1 MALSSIPDILDDIR
15 AGRMVILMDDEDRE
29 NEGDLIVA
37 AQAVTPEIITFFSS
51 EACGLI
57 CMPITGE
64 RARQLQL
71 PLMVRDNRSQH
82 ETNFTVSI
90 DAAERKGP
98 GISSVQR
105 AHTVLQAVA
114 ADARPADLVQ
124 PGHIFPLVARPGGV
138 LRRAGHTEA
147 GVDLARMAGF
157 EPAALIV
164 EIMNE
169 DGTMARRPQL
179 EDFAAQ
185 HRLRMGT
192 IADLIEYRCVHE
204 QSVELRNSKPVSTE
218 FGDFELHTFI
228 DLIDDTVH
236 YALTLGDI
244 REDQETLVR
253 VQTINTLRDVLCTRI
268 EGASAG
274 WSYRRAMEYIAA
286 RGKGAVVLIGQDVS
300 TAQSLAEVIQ
310 FPEPPSVTGPTSS
323 EGIQNYRVI
332 GTGSQILRRLGIGKM
347 RLMSA
352 PVHFNALSGFNL
364 EVTDFV
370 QPGTDQ
376 TRSAPLNAPR
386 PSPESSD

>member
-1 MALSSIPDILDDIR
+1 MALSSVPDILDDIR
-15 AGRMVILMDDEDRE
+15 AGKMVILMDDEDRE
-29 NEGDLIVA
+29 NEGDLIIA
-37 AQAVTPEIITFFSS
+37 AEAATAEIITFFAS

-57 CMPITGE
+57 CMPITDE

-105 AHTVLQAVA
+105 AHTALQAVA
-114 ADARPADLVQ
+114 ANAKPSDIIQ
-124 PGHIFPLVARPGGV
+124 PGHIFPLVAKPGGV

-179 EDFAAQ
+179 EEFAVK
-185 HRLRMGT
+185 HDLRMGT
-192 IADLIEYRCVHE
+192 IADLIEYRALHE
-204 QSVELRNSKPVSTE
+204 QSIELRSSKTVLTE
-218 FGDFELHTFI
+218 FGEFELHTFL

-236 YALTLGDI
+236 YAMTRGDI

-253 VQTINTLRDVLCTRI
+253 VQTVNALRDVLGTCI
-268 EGASAG
+268 EGADPG

-286 RGKGAVVLIGQDVS
+286 EGTGAVVMIGQATS
-300 TAQSLAEVIQ
+300 AEQALAEVVQ
-310 FPEPPSVTGPTSS
+310 FPEPTSITGPTSS
-323 EGIQNYRVI
+323 EGVQNYRVI
-332 GTGSQILRRLGIGKM
+332 GTGSQILKRLGVGKM

-370 QPGTDQ
+370 QP
-376 TRSAPLNAPR
+376 
-386 PSPESSD
+386 

>member
-15 AGRMVILMDDEDRE
+15 DGKMVILMDDEDRE
-29 NEGDLIVA
+29 NEGDLIIA
-37 AQAVTPEIITFFSS
+37 AEAATPEIITFFAS

-57 CMPITGE
+57 CMPITEE

-105 AHTVLQAVA
+105 AHTALQAVA
-114 ADARPADLVQ
+114 PNARPSDIIQ
-124 PGHIFPLVARPGGV
+124 PGHIFPLVAKPGGV

-169 DGTMARRPQL
+169 DGTMSRRPQL
-179 EDFAAQ
+179 EEFALKHQ
-185 HRLRMGT
+185 LRMGT
-192 IADLIEYRCVHE
+192 IADLIQYRALHE
-204 QSVELRNSKPVSTE
+204 QSVELRNTKTVPTE
-218 FGDFELHTFI
+218 FGEFQLHTFL
-228 DLIDDTVH
+228 DLVDDTVH
-236 YALTLGDI
+236 YALTLGEI
-244 REDQETLVR
+244 QEDRETLVR
-253 VQTINTLRDVLCTRI
+253 VQTVNMLRDVMGTQI
-268 EGASAG
+268 EAAGPG
-274 WSYRRAMEYIAA
+274 WSYRKAMAHIAEEGA
-286 RGKGAVVLIGQDVS
+286 GAVVLIGQAIS
-300 TAQSLAEVIQ
+300 AEQILSEVIQ
-310 FPEPPSVTGPTSS
+310 FPKPPNFAGPGSP

-332 GTGSQILRRLGIGKM
+332 GTGSQILKRLGIGKM

-370 QPGTDQ
+370 EHP
-376 TRSAPLNAPR
+376 
-386 PSPESSD
+386 

>member
-1 MALSSIPDILDDIR
+1 MALSSVPDILDDIR
-15 AGRMVILMDDEDRE
+15 AGKMVILMDDEDRE

-37 AQAVTPEIITFFSS
+37 AEAVTPEIVNFFSS

-57 CMPITGE
+57 CMPITVE

-90 DAAERKGP
+90 DAAERRGP

-105 AHTVLQAVA
+105 AHTVQRAVA
-114 ADARPADLVQ
+114 ADAKPSDIVQ
-124 PGHIFPLVARPGGV
+124 PGHIFPLVAKPGGV

-179 EDFAAQ
+179 EAFAEK
-185 HRLRMGT
+185 HSLRMGT
-192 IADLIEYRCVHE
+192 IADLIQYRALHE
-204 QSVELRNSKPVSTE
+204 QSIELRDSKTVQTE
-218 FGDFELHTFI
+218 FGTFELHTFL
-228 DLIDDTVH
+228 DLVDDTVH
-236 YALTLGDI
+236 YALTRGTIDEQ
-244 REDQETLVR
+244 RETLVR
-253 VQTINTLRDVLCTRI
+253 VQTINTLRDVLGTCI
-268 EGASAG
+268 DGEQG
-274 WSYRRAMEYIAA
+274 WSYRRAMQVIAA
-286 RGKGAVVLIGQDVS
+286 EDNGAVVLIGQHTSAHQQLADV
-300 TAQSLAEVIQ
+300 LQ
-310 FPEPPSVTGPTSS
+310 FPEPATVAAPASAAGP
-323 EGIQNYRVI
+323 QNYRVI
-332 GTGSQILRRLGIGKM
+332 GTGSQILKRLGVGKM

-352 PVHFNALSGFNL
+352 PIRFNALSGFNL

-370 QPGTDQ
+370 QP
-376 TRSAPLNAPR
+376 
-386 PSPESSD
+386 

>member
-1 MALSSIPDILDDIR
+1 MALSSVPDILDDIR
-15 AGRMVILMDDEDRE
+15 AGKMVILMDDEDRE

-37 AQAVTPEIITFFSS
+37 AEAVTPEIITFFSS

-57 CMPITGE
+57 CMPITVE

-90 DAAERKGP
+90 DAAQRKGP

-114 ADARPADLVQ
+114 ANAKPADIMQ
-124 PGHIFPLVARPGGV
+124 PGHIFPLVAKPGGV

-169 DGTMARRPQL
+169 DGTMARRPEL
-179 EDFAAQ
+179 EVFAEKHA
-185 HRLRMGT
+185 LRMGT
-192 IADLIEYRCVHE
+192 IADLIQYRALHE
-204 QSVELRNSKPVSTE
+204 QSVELRDSKPVQTE
-218 FGDFELHTFI
+218 FGQFELHTFL

-236 YALTLGDI
+236 YALTRGAID
-244 REDQETLVR
+244 DQFETLVR
-253 VQTINTLRDVLCTRI
+253 VQTINTLRDVLGTCL
-268 EGASAG
+268 EGDPG
-274 WSYRRAMEYIAA
+274 WSYRRAMQLIAEEDN
-286 RGKGAVVLIGQDVS
+286 GVVVLIGQHLS
-300 TAQSLAEVIQ
+300 AHQQLEEVLQ
-310 FPEPPSVTGPTSS
+310 FPEPSGVTSTGSS
-323 EGIQNYRVI
+323 AGVQNYRVI
-332 GTGSQILRRLGIGKM
+332 GTGSQILKRLGVGKM
-347 RLMSA
+347 RLLSA

-364 EVTDFV
+364 EVTDFI
-370 QPGTDQ
+370 QP
-376 TRSAPLNAPR
+376 
-386 PSPESSD
+386 

>member
-1 MALSSIPDILDDIR
+1 MALSSVPDILDDIR
-15 AGRMVILMDDEDRE
+15 AGKMVILMDDEDRE

-37 AQAVTPEIITFFSS
+37 AEAATPEIITFFSS

-57 CMPITGE
+57 CMPITEE

-105 AHTVLQAVA
+105 AHTALQAVA
-114 ADARPADLVQ
+114 TNARPSDIIQ
-124 PGHIFPLVARPGGV
+124 PGHIFPLVAKPGGV

-179 EDFAAQ
+179 EEFAAK
-185 HRLRMGT
+185 HKLHIGT
-192 IADLIEYRCVHE
+192 IADLIEYRALHE
-204 QSVELRNSKPVSTE
+204 QSVELRDSKTVPTE
-218 FGDFELHTFI
+218 FGEFELHTFL

-236 YALTLGDI
+236 YALTCGDI
-244 REDQETLVR
+244 REDEETLVR
-253 VQTINTLRDVLCTRI
+253 VQTVNMLRDVLGTRI
-268 EGASAG
+268 EEAEPG

-286 RGKGAVVLIGQDVS
+286 QGKGVMVMIGQELS
-300 TAQSLAEVIQ
+300 AQQSLADVIQ
-310 FPEPPSVTGPTSS
+310 FPEPPSFTGPSS
-323 EGIQNYRVI
+323 SQGVQNYRVI
-332 GTGSQILRRLGIGKM
+332 GTGSQILKRLGIGKM

-370 QPGTDQ
+370 QP
-376 TRSAPLNAPR
+376 
-386 PSPESSD
+386 

>member
-1 MALSSIPDILDDIR
+1 MALSSVPDILDDIR
-15 AGRMVILMDDEDRE
+15 QGKMVILMDDEDRE
-29 NEGDLIVA
+29 NEGDLIIA
-37 AQAVTPEIITFFSS
+37 AEAATPEIITFFSN

-57 CMPITGE
+57 CMPITEE

-105 AHTVLQAVA
+105 AHTALQAVA
-114 ADARPADLVQ
+114 ANAKPSDIIQ
-124 PGHIFPLVARPGGV
+124 PGHIFPLVAKPGGV

-179 EDFAAQ
+179 EEFAVK
-185 HRLRMGT
+185 HDLRMGT
-192 IADLIEYRCVHE
+192 IADLIEYRALHE
-204 QSVELRNSKPVSTE
+204 HSVELRDSKTVLTE
-218 FGDFELHTFI
+218 FGEFELHTFL

-236 YALTLGDI
+236 YAMTMGDI
-244 REDQETLVR
+244 QEDRDTLVR
-253 VQTINTLRDVLCTRI
+253 VQTVNALRDVLGTCI
-268 EGASAG
+268 EGAEPG

-286 RGKGAVVLIGQDVS
+286 DGNGVVVLIGQDIS
-300 TAQSLAEVIQ
+300 AEQSLAEVQQ
-310 FPEPPSVTGPTSS
+310 FPEAPSITGPTSS
-323 EGIQNYRVI
+323 EGVQNYRVI
-332 GTGSQILRRLGIGKM
+332 GTGSQILKRLGIGKM

-370 QPGTDQ
+370 QP
-376 TRSAPLNAPR
+376 
-386 PSPESSD
+386 

>member
-1 MALSSIPDILDDIR
+1 MALSSVPDILDDIR
-15 AGRMVILMDDEDRE
+15 AGKMVILMDDEDRE

-37 AQAVTPEIITFFSS
+37 AEAATPEIITFFSS

-57 CMPITGE
+57 CMPITEE

-105 AHTVLQAVA
+105 AHTALQAVA
-114 ADARPADLVQ
+114 ANARPSDIIQ
-124 PGHIFPLVARPGGV
+124 PGHIFPLVAKAGGV

-179 EDFAAQ
+179 EEFAVK
-185 HRLRMGT
+185 HDLRMGT
-192 IADLIEYRCVHE
+192 IADLIEYRALHE
-204 QSVELRNSKPVSTE
+204 QSIELRSSKTVLTE
-218 FGDFELHTFI
+218 FGEFELHTFL

-236 YALTLGDI
+236 YAMTRGDI
-244 REDQETLVR
+244 SEDQETLVR
-253 VQTINTLRDVLCTRI
+253 VQTVNALRDVLGTCI
-268 EGASAG
+268 EGADPG

-286 RGKGAVVLIGQDVS
+286 EGTGAVVMIGQDMS
-300 TAQSLAEVIQ
+300 AEQSLAEVVQ
-310 FPEPPSVTGPTSS
+310 FPEPPSITGPTSS
-323 EGIQNYRVI
+323 AGVQNYRVI
-332 GTGSQILRRLGIGKM
+332 GTGSQILKRLGVGKM

-370 QPGTDQ
+370 QP
-376 TRSAPLNAPR
+376 
-386 PSPESSD
+386 